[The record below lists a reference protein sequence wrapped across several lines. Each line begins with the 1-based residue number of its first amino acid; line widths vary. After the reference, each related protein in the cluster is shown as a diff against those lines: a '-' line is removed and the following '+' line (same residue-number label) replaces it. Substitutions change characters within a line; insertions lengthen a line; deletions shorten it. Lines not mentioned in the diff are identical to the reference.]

1 MSLSTLCVLPALPE
15 RDAAVDELVDIVRT
29 TYPETVANKRV
40 LIFAEIDSSAL
51 IRGDVPALKRDRL
64 SWVDQNYL
72 RDDTL
77 TAANTMKPT
86 TGTQLG
92 IRTQY

>member
-1 MSLSTLCVLPALPE
+1 MTRWAAALPE

-40 LIFAEIDSSAL
+40 LICAEIA
-51 IRGDVPALKRDRL
+51 
-64 SWVDQNYL
+64 QNYL
-72 RDDTL
+72 RDDTI